1 MDDAQDDTRSDDAGS
16 AETSAAADGGPSGP
30 GRRAILQGLLG
41 GVGASLALPLG
52 AETHPVHQHLAD
64 AGKVERAQA
73 QSKDAA
79 WKPEFL
85 DGHQFATLSVLADR
99 ILPGSVASGSDR
111 FIDQLLAVDSR
122 GNQGRFLIALGA
134 FEGESRT
141 RFGRPWKSL
150 TEAQQVEILTAASTM
165 APEAPP
171 ARGRAPAPK
180 PGPGQVSLR
189 DHFDHLKG
197 WIAGAHYSSEAGMRQ
212 LGWTGQSFFT
222 SFPDCPH
229 PGKHA

>member
-1 MDDAQDDTRSDDAGS
+1 MDDGQDGKSRDEGGPVEAGAAPDA
-16 AETSAAADGGPSGP
+16 PSGP

-41 GVGASLALPLG
+41 GVGAGLALPLG

-64 AGKVERAQA
+64 AAKVDRAKA
-73 QSKDAA
+73 QTKDAA

-85 DGHQFATLSVLADR
+85 DAHQFATLSALAER
-99 ILPGSVASGSDR
+99 IVPGSVASGSDR

-122 GNQGRFLIALGA
+122 ENQGRFLIALGA
-134 FEGESRT
+134 FEGEART
-141 RFGRPWKSL
+141 RFGRPWKAL
-150 TEAQQVEILTAASTM
+150 TEAQQVEVMTAASTM
-165 APEAPP
+165 AAEAPP
-171 ARGRAPAPK
+171 RRGRAPAPK
-180 PGPGQVSLR
+180 PGPGQVGLR

-197 WIAGAHYSSEAGMRQ
+197 WIVGAHYSSEAGMRE

>member
-1 MDDAQDDTRSDDAGS
+1 MDDAQDDKRP
-16 AETSAAADGGPSGP
+16 EEV

-41 GVGASLALPLG
+41 GVGAGLALPLG

-64 AGKVERAQA
+64 AAKVDRAQA
-73 QSKDAA
+73 QTKDPA

-85 DGHQFATLSVLADR
+85 DAHQFATLSMLAER
-99 ILPGSVASGSDR
+99 ILPGSLASGSDR

-122 GNQGRFLIALGA
+122 ANQGRFLSALGA
-134 FEGESRT
+134 FEGEGRT
-141 RFGRPWKSL
+141 RFGRPWKAL
-150 TEAQQVEILTAASTM
+150 TEAQQVEALTAASTM
-165 APEAPP
+165 APGTPP
-171 ARGRAPAPK
+171 AQGRAPAPK
-180 PGPGQVSLR
+180 PEPGKVNLR

-197 WIAGAHYSSEAGMRQ
+197 WIVGAHFSSEPGMRE
-212 LGWTGQSFFT
+212 LGYTGQSFFT

>member
-1 MDDAQDDTRSDDAGS
+1 MSDGQDEKRPDPAGPAEAGTAQ
-16 AETSAAADGGPSGP
+16 AESSGL

-41 GVGASLALPLG
+41 GVGAGLALPLG

-64 AGKVERAQA
+64 AAKVNRAAAQA
-73 QSKDAA
+73 KDAA

-85 DGHQFATLSVLADR
+85 DAHQFATLTALAER

-122 GNQGRFLIALGA
+122 ENRGRFLSALGA
-134 FEGESRT
+134 FEGEART
-141 RFGRPWKSL
+141 RFARPWKAL

-165 APEAPP
+165 AAAAPQ
-171 ARGRAPAPK
+171 RQGRAPAPR
-180 PGPGQVSLR
+180 PGPGQIGLR
-189 DHFDHLKG
+189 DQFDHLKG
-197 WIAGAHYSSEAGMRQ
+197 WIVGAHYSSEAGMRE
-212 LGWTGQSFFT
+212 LGFTGQSFFT